1 PTADADQV
9 TLRSPTLISEWPA
22 FAGWLKRR
30 REFREAVTRWDQ
42 TGRPADA
49 LLAGQDLEEVRT
61 YHDRN
66 DLERAFIEQSRY
78 RELRKSERNQLLA
91 WLFGGLTLLAAGG
104 GLGVRGKNPELLK
117 ANTEVVK
124 GHKPPGQAKHSP
136 AKGHA
141 KVAGSVEALTAAL
154 DQLSREQALRE
165 KKHQLTHLAQ
175 FVRLLSEIGVSGEND
190 PERVI
195 AVRRWE
201 VLMANLRNEPGL
213 EDELRR
219 LGLDLK
225 TV

>member
-104 GLGVRGKNPELLK
+104 WVGVRWESPDPRK
-117 ANTEVVK
+117 ANDELGNVNNQL
-124 GHKPPGQAKHSP
+124 GQTNHDLEKAN
-136 AKGHA
+136 AE
-141 KVAGSVEALTAAL
+141 VAGTVEALNAAL

-213 EDELRR
+213 
-219 LGLDLK
+219 
-225 TV
+225 

>member
-1 PTADADQV
+1 GDGVGGGGGGAGGGVSAGPRGYRSGARRMVLRRVRLSRDGKGFEPVPAARAALYDVGSSEARVSELVDQLAGLGVVRVTPGPTADADQV

-104 GLGVRGKNPELLK
+104 WL
-117 ANTEVVK
+117 VVGWK
-124 GHKPPGQAKHSP
+124 SH
-136 AKGHA
+136 
-141 KVAGSVEALTAAL
+141 
-154 DQLSREQALRE
+154 DLR
-165 KKHQLTHLAQ
+165 
-175 FVRLLSEIGVSGEND
+175 
-190 PERVI
+190 
-195 AVRRWE
+195 
-201 VLMANLRNEPGL
+201 
-213 EDELRR
+213 
-219 LGLDLK
+219 
-225 TV
+225 